1 MCGVSGD
8 INNPFNMRL
17 VSNQQR
23 ENRLMAFNTQ
33 NLSYKYRQ
41 FMSRRNG
48 PDQLARDVFILSIV
62 LIVLSLPFGSI
73 FLTLGLAAIIYAYFR
88 MFSSN
93 RDARSRENA
102 AYLAKRHELAQKLH
116 LTGVKN
122 PFAGFG
128 AASQR
133 AAEQAARK
141 SQKAAAKAADKD
153 HKYLKCPKCKQEIR
167 VPKGAGKIRITC
179 PKCQEKF
186 EKKV

>member
-1 MCGVSGD
+1 
-8 INNPFNMRL
+8 
-17 VSNQQR
+17 
-23 ENRLMAFNTQ
+23 MAFNTQ
-33 NLSYKYRQ
+33 SLSDKYHQ

-48 PDQLARDVFILSIV
+48 PDQLARDVFILAIV
-62 LIVLSLPFGSI
+62 FIVLSLFFGS
-73 FLTLGLAAIIYAYFR
+73 FFMTLELAAIIYACFR

-102 AYLAKRHELAQKLH
+102 AYTAKRHALAQKLH
-116 LTGVKN
+116 LAGAKN
-122 PFAGFG
+122 PFAGMG
-128 AASQR
+128 AVGQQV
-133 AAEQAARK
+133 AAQAARK
-141 SQKAAAKAADKD
+141 SQKVAAKAADKE